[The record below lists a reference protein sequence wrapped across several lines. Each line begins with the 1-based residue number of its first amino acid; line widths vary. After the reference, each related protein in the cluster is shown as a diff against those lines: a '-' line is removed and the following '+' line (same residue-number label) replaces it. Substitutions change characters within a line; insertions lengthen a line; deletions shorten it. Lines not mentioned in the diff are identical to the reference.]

1 MEGSSDSTPE
11 YMVAVKREY
20 LVPIK
25 NEGKRT
31 YLADSDGKTSQ
42 SSDQIE
48 QKIDLEIR
56 NEGDESTT
64 SNSAVIAQSVVTVDG
79 ETPEGYKSNGYKID
93 DRDRQ
98 QNSGWKNKDYTG
110 GMKFTAL
117 LALCTAHHNC
127 NDVDLPY
134 PCVETN

>member
-1 MEGSSDSTPE
+1 MEASNDSTPE
-11 YMVAVKREY
+11 YMVAVKKEY

-31 YLADSDGKTSQ
+31 LLVDSDGKTSQ

-56 NEGDESTT
+56 NEGDGSTT
-64 SNSAVIAQSVVTVDG
+64 SISAAIAKSVVTGDG

-98 QNSGWKNKDYTG
+98 QNSGWKNKKDYTG
-110 GMKFTAL
+110 GTKYY
-117 LALCTAHHNC
+117 CTSSVVYC
-127 NDVDLPY
+127 SPQL
-134 PCVETN
+134 